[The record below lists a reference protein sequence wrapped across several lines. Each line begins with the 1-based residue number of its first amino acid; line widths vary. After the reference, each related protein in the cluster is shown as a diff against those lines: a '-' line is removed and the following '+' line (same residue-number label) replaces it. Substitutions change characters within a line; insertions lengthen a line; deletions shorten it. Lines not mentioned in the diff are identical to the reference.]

1 MHLIFSPEKGSDAA
15 QRLTSCIIGADE
27 PTGNRAHEAVSAVE
41 MHLLRKGW
49 PVGAAL
55 GALPDVQKGLGLGRP
70 ACREAMVILEARGLL
85 DVRRG
90 PGGGVFVAA
99 PTADDVVGALLIYL
113 TLCGAS
119 RDCIQVFR
127 LLVWRMVVEAAINH
141 SVGAQDPVGNAS
153 EWGFAVDLAR
163 RIGNPAMAMVAQIAE
178 MLVRSCEGRA
188 APGHDVPLE
197 RALRLGNVQQAIL
210 RLDEMANPMD
220 LTGPVLLPRAMERT
234 SAGSGRRSAIA
245 LAQRMTREM
254 IHQPE
259 KLEAEWETA
268 DRLGYS
274 DAVVRQARRIL
285 QDFGIVRCQRGKKG
299 APSGTPANA
308 AGIIRLLA
316 PCLTATGMT
325 TRDSIETANFLACN
339 APRLAA
345 GRAGEEGRAHV
356 SVLSSF
362 ANSLEFIDHIRMDN
376 LLLELA
382 GNPLLSI
389 MTRSLGLASLVRL
402 DATTSLQKR
411 VDIVAYNVRILRAI
425 EAGDAETA
433 DLLARAKGEIQQ
445 SEATYR
451 KLA

>member
-1 MHLIFSPEKGSDAA
+1 MHLSFSPEKGSDAA
-15 QRLTSCIIGADE
+15 RRLIACIIGANE

-41 MHLLRKGW
+41 MHLLQRGW
-49 PVGAAL
+49 PVGTAL
-55 GALPDVQKGLGLGRP
+55 GALPDVQKRLSLGRP
-70 ACREAMVILEARGLL
+70 ACREAMIILEARGLL

-99 PTADDVVGALLIYL
+99 PSAEDVVGALLMYL
-113 TLCGAS
+113 TICGAS
-119 RDCIQVFR
+119 RDCVQVFR
-127 LLVWRMVVEAAINH
+127 LLAWRMVVEAAIDH
-141 SVGAQDPVGNAS
+141 GVGAPDPTGKAG
-153 EWGFAVDLAR
+153 EWGFAVDLAK
-163 RIGNPAMAMVAQIAE
+163 RIGNPAMALVAQIAE
-178 MLVRSCEGRA
+178 MLVRTCEGRA
-188 APGHDVPLE
+188 APGHDVLLE
-197 RALRLGNVQQAIL
+197 RALRARNARQAIS
-210 RLDEMANPMD
+210 RVEDMASPMD
-220 LTGPVLLPRAMERT
+220 LTGPLLLPDVMERN
-234 SAGSGRRSAIA
+234 SAWSGRRSAIA

-254 IHQPE
+254 IHRPD

-299 APSGTPANA
+299 ALSGAPASA

-316 PCLTATGMT
+316 PCLIASGMT
-325 TRDSIETANFLACN
+325 TRDSTETANFLACN

-345 GRAGEEGRAHV
+345 GRAAAQGRAQV

-362 ANSLEFIDHIRMDN
+362 ANSMEFIDHIRMDN

-389 MTRSLGLASLVRL
+389 MTRSLGLANLVRL
-402 DATTSLQKR
+402 DASTSPQRR

-445 SEATYR
+445 SEGSYR

>member
-1 MHLIFSPEKGSDAA
+1 MHHNFSLEKGSDAV
-15 QRLTSCIIGADE
+15 QRLTSCVIGADE

-41 MHLLRKGW
+41 MYLLRRGW
-49 PVGAAL
+49 PVGTAL

-70 ACREAMVILEARGLL
+70 ACREAMIILEARGLL

-99 PTADDVVGALLIYL
+99 PSAEDVVGALLIYL
-113 TLCGAS
+113 TICGAS
-119 RDCIQVFR
+119 RDSIQVFR
-127 LLVWRMVVEAAINH
+127 LLAWRMVVEAAIDRN
-141 SVGAQDPVGNAS
+141 VCTGDLMGNVS

-163 RIGNPAMAMVAQIAE
+163 RIGNPAMALVAQIAE
-178 MLVRSCEGRA
+178 MLVRTCEGRA
-188 APGHDVPLE
+188 APQHDALLE
-197 RALRLGNVQQAIL
+197 QALRARNTRQAIL
-210 RLDEMANPMD
+210 RLDEIARPMD
-220 LTGPVLLPRAMERT
+220 LTGPLLIPDAIERT
-234 SAGSGRRSAIA
+234 AAWSGRRSAIA
-245 LAQRMTREM
+245 LAQRMTREI
-254 IHQPE
+254 IHRPE

-316 PCLTATGMT
+316 PCLIATGMT
-325 TRDSIETANFLACN
+325 TRHSAETANFLACN

-345 GRAGEEGRAHV
+345 GRAAVAGRAQV

-389 MTRSLGLASLVRL
+389 MTRSLGLANLVRL
-402 DATTSLQKR
+402 EATPGLQRR

-425 EAGDAETA
+425 EVGDAETA